1 MKAKKLLNKL
11 RLSVGAQINALLIAV
26 LIGFIMFAVY
36 NYILL
41 SRFND
46 RYEREIEQYSEIIE
60 LKKDIQLCDKRM
72 VDFLKTG
79 NRTSLA
85 ELNDMYEIIT
95 ERLNRLHNIA
105 EDEEAKYLLN
115 SITVSFDAY
124 YSECGNTAY
133 LYNTNNAD
141 YFGSADEAAVI
152 LRYLENYSDELLE
165 YNLNMSIKTLET
177 VDQRQTM
184 SIYVNLII
192 TVLSVFGVLAV
203 SLYIYRNMTRPINIL
218 YDQAVEIASGNFD
231 VKPNNIKAANDI
243 GVLAET
249 FDQMCEGIRNKI
261 QAENAKMDA
270 EKKLILEQKKNIEVE
285 KLLEETRFMA
295 LQSQTNP
302 HFLFNTLNSINR
314 TIMFGRNEQ
323 AMMMLDSLA
332 DLLRYNLTD
341 ANVPAELIQ
350 ELKVTEKYLNIQ
362 KLRFSD
368 RIKVGGQ
375 VDKALLNSVKL
386 PKFSLQPLVENAIIH
401 GIEPKTEGGTII
413 IDIRKRGGYCL
424 IRIADNGMG
433 MDRKRLM
440 QIRDVNT
447 SKRIGVR
454 NTCQRIRYYTGRE
467 DSFSI
472 YSKKGAGTIVAI
484 RLPLINEEQ

>member
-1 MKAKKLLNKL
+1 MAKKIIHKL
-11 RLSVGAQINALLIAV
+11 KFSVGAQINALLIAV
-26 LIGFIMFAVY
+26 LCSFILFAVY

-41 SRFND
+41 NSFNN
-46 RYEREIEQYSEIIE
+46 RYEMEIEQYSEIIE
-60 LKKDIQLCDKRM
+60 LKKDVQLCDKRM
-72 VDFLKTG
+72 IEFLKTG

-95 ERLNRLHNIA
+95 DRIKKLYDIS
-105 EDEEAKYLLN
+105 EDEEARYLLK
-115 SITVSFDAY
+115 SINISFEAY

-133 LYNTNNAD
+133 LYSTNNGG
-141 YFGSADEAAVI
+141 YFESADDAALI
-152 LRYLENYSDELLE
+152 LGYLEDYSDELLE
-165 YNLNMSIKTLET
+165 YTLNMSIRTQKTVEE
-177 VDQRQTM
+177 RQKLSTYINFVITAL
-184 SIYVNLII
+184 SITLMLVI
-192 TVLSVFGVLAV
+192 

-218 YDQAVEIASGNFD
+218 YEQAVEIASGNLE
-231 VKPNNIKAANDI
+231 VKPNNIRAANDI

-249 FDQMCEGIRNKI
+249 FDQMCESIRNKI

-332 DLLRYNLTD
+332 ELLRYNLTD
-341 ANVPAELIQ
+341 ANIPTELIQ
-350 ELKVTEKYLNIQ
+350 ELKITEKYLNIQ

-368 RIKVGGQ
+368 RIKVGGKI
-375 VDKALLNSVKL
+375 DKTLLNSVSL

-401 GIEPKTEGGTII
+401 GLEPKTDGGTII
-413 IDIRKRGGYCL
+413 IDIRRRGEYCL

-433 MDRKRLM
+433 MDRKRLL

-454 NTCQRIRYYTGRE
+454 NTCQRIRYYTGIE
-467 DSFSI
+467 DSFRI
-472 YSKKGAGTIVAI
+472 YSKEGTGTIVAI
-484 RLPLINEEQ
+484 RLPIGKAD